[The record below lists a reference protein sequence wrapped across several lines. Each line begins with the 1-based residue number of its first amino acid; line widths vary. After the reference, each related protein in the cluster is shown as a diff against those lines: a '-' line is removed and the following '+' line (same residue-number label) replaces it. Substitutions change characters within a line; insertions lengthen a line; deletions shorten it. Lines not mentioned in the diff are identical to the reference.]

1 MDDKEI
7 LALFFARSE
16 QAIDALRQVYGT
28 AAARLARNILK
39 NEQDAEECVAD
50 ACFAA
55 WNAIPPARPDRLD
68 AWFFR
73 VVRNQA
79 LRRYRGNT
87 ALKRNSFY
95 DAALDELADT
105 LSDPGTPEQALDAR
119 ELAAL
124 LDRFL
129 DTLDRTSR
137 IIFLRRYW
145 YADPVEDIAAALGMT
160 RNAVSVRLHR
170 TRKKLKDTLIQE
182 GYDL

>member
-1 MDDKEI
+1 M
-7 LALFFARSE
+7 
-16 QAIDALRQVYGT
+16 
-28 AAARLARNILK
+28 
-39 NEQDAEECVAD
+39 
-50 ACFAA
+50 
-55 WNAIPPARPDRLD
+55 
-68 AWFFR
+68 
-73 VVRNQA
+73 RNQA